1 MPAVSGGV
9 SRSNDG
15 GHERPD
21 REPADQERGQRE
33 PGQRKPGQR
42 EPGQREPGQ
51 REPGQRLPGQRE
63 PGDRGDADD
72 GARSDGGS
80 GASHD
85 EEKPSGPSA
94 ADAGITGS
102 DALTY
107 EAARD
112 GLADIVRALEAG
124 GLPLEE
130 SLRLW
135 ERGERLAGEC
145 ERWLAGARER
155 LDRVVGPTRPSRPGA
170 D

>member
-1 MPAVSGGV
+1 VPAVSGGV

-15 GHERPD
+15 GRERPD
-21 REPADQERGQRE
+21 RDPADQEWGQRE
-33 PGQRKPGQR
+33 
-42 EPGQREPGQ
+42 
-51 REPGQRLPGQRE
+51 PGQRE

-72 GARSDGGS
+72 GTRSDGGP

-85 EEKPSGPSA
+85 GGSPSGPSA
-94 ADAGITGS
+94 ADTGVAGS

-155 LDRVVGPTRPSRPGA
+155 LDRVVGPTRPPRPGA